1 MHATCRAIQLMYTL
15 SSNMPVRF
23 GVLLVSEDALQAA
36 NQPMSGE
43 PLSHLLQGWHPGGPP
58 KRRPSHVFRVQQ
70 MPYLRRLAW
79 QITPAAKSA
88 TASRGM
94 CDAFLER

>member
-36 NQPMSGE
+36 KQSPSGQSFS
-43 PLSHLLQGWHPGGPP
+43 PLLQCQHLCEAPQPL
-58 KRRPSHVFRVQQ
+58 VQG
-70 MPYLRRLAW
+70 A
-79 QITPAAKSA
+79 
-88 TASRGM
+88 
-94 CDAFLER
+94 D